1 MDIAKYFSEKAGE
14 VNACLDEL
22 LPRPGAGQME
32 GVLFEAMR
40 YSVFAGGKRLRPGL
54 FFAVLR
60 LFEMDDRPYLPF
72 ACGLEMIHTYSL
84 IHDDLP
90 AMDDD
95 DLRRG
100 RPTSHKVFGE
110 AQAILAGDAL
120 LTHAFNAMLQT
131 AACAAP
137 ERLLAA
143 VDYVARQS
151 GAFGMVA
158 GQCVDIVCEGRE
170 LGAEEL
176 RYIHERKT
184 GALFCASIA
193 GAALLAGARE
203 EEIADLTEYAL
214 KLGLVFQIAD
224 DILDE
229 IGDGSKLGKP
239 VGSDKKN
246 HKTTYISLMG
256 LEEARRFGE
265 KTAGEAEAALQGFGA
280 RAELLRLLPRY
291 FLHRDC

>member
-22 LPRPGAGQME
+22 LPRPNGE
-32 GVLFEAMR
+32 RKEDVLFEAMR
-40 YSVFAGGKRLRPGL
+40 YSVFAGGKRLRPAL
-54 FFAVLR
+54 FLAVLR
-60 LFEMDDRPYLPF
+60 LFGLENKAYLPF

-90 AMDDD
+90 AMDND

-120 LTHAFNAMLQT
+120 LTHAFCVMLK
-131 AACAAP
+131 AAVAAQP
-137 ERLLAA
+137 QRLLAA
-143 VDYVARQS
+143 VDYVAWQS
-151 GAFGMVA
+151 GIGGMVA
-158 GQCVDIVCEGRE
+158 GQSADIVCEGRE
-170 LGAEEL
+170 LSEEEL

-184 GALFCASIA
+184 GALFCASVVS
-193 GAALLAGARE
+193 AALLAGARE
-203 EEIADLTEYAL
+203 EEIASLSAYAQ

-229 IGDGSKLGKP
+229 
-239 VGSDKKN
+239 
-246 HKTTYISLMG
+246 T
-256 LEEARRFGE
+256 
-265 KTAGEAEAALQGFGA
+265 
-280 RAELLRLLPRY
+280 
-291 FLHRDC
+291 